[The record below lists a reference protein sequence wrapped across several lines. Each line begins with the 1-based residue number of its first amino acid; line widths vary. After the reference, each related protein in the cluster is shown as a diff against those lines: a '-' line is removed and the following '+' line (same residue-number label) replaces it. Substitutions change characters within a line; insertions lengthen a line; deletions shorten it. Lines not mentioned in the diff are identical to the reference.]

1 VDLFIAYRVGF
12 VWFAASDMPDAA
24 NKVLF
29 VNKGVTR
36 EAVVWMPNWIF
47 LPTQFQ

>member
-24 NKVLF
+24 NKGNVCEQRD
-29 VNKGVTR
+29 N
-36 EAVVWMPNWIF
+36 A
-47 LPTQFQ
+47 